1 MKRGSPTGVIAV
13 LTAAFLWGTTGPA
26 ATFAPTVGP
35 LAMGAA
41 ALGINGILQ
50 AAIAAPSLRRE
61 RFALSAHRGTVLVE
75 AGAVLIYPLAFYSSM
90 HLAGV
95 ADGTVVSLGS
105 APIASGPESTSIWT
119 APSMR

>member
-13 LTAAFLWGTTGPA
+13 LTAAFLWGTTGTA

-41 ALGINGILQ
+41 ALGIGILQ
-50 AAIAAPSLRRE
+50 AVTAAPSLRRE
-61 RFALSAHRGTVLVE
+61 RSALSSHRGTVL

>member
-13 LTAAFLWGTTGPA
+13 LTAAFLWGTAGTA
-26 ATFAPTVGP
+26 MTFAPTVGP

-41 ALGINGILQ
+41 SLGINGILQ

-61 RFALSAHRGTVLVE
+61 RSALSSHRGTVL

-95 ADGTVVSLGS
+95 GVGTVVSLGS